1 MSWQRKHSYS
11 RLLNKVLLV
20 GSSHP
25 RILFIRTSYRFLTS
39 PVFQNENPSSCP
51 LFWIYLNFHK
61 RACGISVWIIRID
74 IFLASKIEALSSGNR
89 SDMNIPWVLL
99 FSKKPYLFS
108 LNLHFYSIIKNE
120 FAFVIGN
127 PWFSWLGLSS
137 WLPRQD
143 PGAICSLNIQ
153 FPRATSYLTKVC
165 P

>member
-11 RLLNKVLLV
+11 RLLNKVLLDPATQESSLSELAT
-20 GSSHP
+20 GSWP
-25 RILFIRTSYRFLTS
+25 LLFSKIKTLVPVLYSGFTSIFIKGS
-39 PVFQNENPSSCP
+39 
-51 LFWIYLNFHK
+51 
-61 RACGISVWIIRID
+61 AGISVWIIRID

-99 FSKKPYLFS
+99 SSKKPNLFS

-137 WLPRQD
+137 WLPQQD